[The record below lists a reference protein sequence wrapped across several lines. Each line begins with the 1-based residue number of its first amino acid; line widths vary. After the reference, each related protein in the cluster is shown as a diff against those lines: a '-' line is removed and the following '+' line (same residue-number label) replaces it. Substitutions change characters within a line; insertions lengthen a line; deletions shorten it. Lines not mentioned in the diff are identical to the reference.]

1 MVFISIIVHKYTSSK
16 NFEIMN
22 LFQNELLEKIN
33 QLHADLDGFN
43 GLEYMDVC
51 SEQIN
56 TAIDEYNKF
65 HQSEQSVYNEFDFT
79 KNKNDYLSLMRE
91 RIISTNFQNHIDR
104 LLSFDNLV
112 FPSLSEN
119 LFLIFESEIIK
130 LKESNILNDVKLI
143 TFCADTYLKQ
153 VIFRFTYYDKS
164 HPDLEE
170 TPGYLHWLKD
180 NIIKESNELSILKDE
195 YPNFDEDLST
205 MLGINLVYD
214 SWIFPLLVNHLK
226 LALIKTFQTPT
237 MKSILSKYNLIDNVE
252 IFMIE
257 DEMPVIRLN

>member
-1 MVFISIIVHKYTSSK
+1 
-16 NFEIMN
+16 MN
-22 LFQNELLEKIN
+22 LYQNELLEKIN

-56 TAIDEYNKF
+56 TAIDEYNNF
-65 HQSEQSVYNEFDFT
+65 HQAEQSVHNDFDFT
-79 KNKNDYLSLMRE
+79 INKKDYLSLMRE
-91 RIISTNFQNHIDR
+91 KIVSTNFQYNIDR
-104 LLSFDNLV
+104 LLSFENLV
-112 FPSLSEN
+112 FPNLSEN
-119 LFLIFESEIIK
+119 LFLTFESEIIK
-130 LKESNILNDVKLI
+130 LKEGNVLNEVKLI
-143 TFCADTYLKQ
+143 TFCADISLKQ
-153 VIFRFTYYDKS
+153 VIFRFTYYGKS

-180 NIIKESNELSILKDE
+180 NIIKESNELSNLEDE

-205 MLGINLVYD
+205 MIGINLVYD
-214 SWIFPLLVNHLK
+214 TWIFPLLVNHLK

-237 MKSILSKYNLIDNVE
+237 MKLILNKYNLIDNVE